1 MANAGGR
8 AGGPAMITL
17 MLAILAA
24 WFLALFGGP
33 AIYAAMGLAGFAF
46 LLLSGIPGI
55 VIPQK
60 VAMAANSF
68 PLLAAPLFILMGNLM
83 NTSGI
88 SYRIFDF
95 AKAVVGWM
103 RGGLCHANIVGSLI
117 FAGMSGSAV
126 ADAAGMGAVEIEA
139 MTKEG
144 YAPEVAG
151 AVTAASATIGPI
163 IPPSLP
169 MIVYGVAAETSIGSL
184 FVAGIIPGLLMTV
197 ALMIMV
203 RHIAI
208 RDNLPRHPFEGV
220 RALLV
225 AFQRAF
231 WALMAPVVL
240 FGGLL
245 SGIFT
250 PTEAAAVA
258 VIYALVLGLFVYR
271 EIRVADLPKLILDT
285 VETTGVVMALVMTA
299 SLLGYCISVSRL
311 PQVFGSTLT
320 SLTTNPLVYLLIVNV
335 LLLVVGFFMEALA
348 AMLVLIP
355 ILVPPA
361 LALGIDPVQFG
372 LVFVLNL
379 MIGTI
384 TPPVGVVLYVTAKVA
399 NVPFE
404 AIVRATTPFLIPL
417 VAVLAMIT
425 LWPPLTTWLPAVLLG
440 R

>member
-1 MANAGGR
+1 
-8 AGGPAMITL
+8 MIEL
-17 MLAILAA
+17 MLGILAA
-24 WFLALFGGP
+24 WFVGLFAGP

-46 LLLSGIPGI
+46 LVLAGIPGI
-55 VIPQK
+55 VVPQK

-83 NTSGI
+83 NSSGI
-88 SYRIFDF
+88 SVRIFEF
-95 AKAVVGWM
+95 AKCVVGWM
-103 RGGLCHANIVGSLI
+103 RGGLCQANIFGSVI

-126 ADAAGMGAVEIEA
+126 ADAAGLGTVEIE
-139 MTKEG
+139 MMKKEG
-144 YAPEVAG
+144 YDAETAG
-151 AVTAASATIGPI
+151 AITAASATIGPI

-169 MIVYGVAAETSIGSL
+169 MIVYGVTAETSIGAL
-184 FVAGIIPGLLMTV
+184 FLAGVVPGLAMAL
-197 ALMIMV
+197 ALMVMV
-203 RHIAI
+203 RHLAI
-208 RDNLPRHPFEGV
+208 RKNLPRHPFEGGRV
-220 RALLV
+220 LWL
-225 AFQRAF
+225 AFRGAF
-231 WALMAPVVL
+231 WALMAPAVL
-240 FGGLL
+240 LGGMF

-258 VIYALVLGLFVYR
+258 VVYALVLGLFVYR
-271 EIRVADLPKLILDT
+271 EFALKDLPKLVVDT

-311 PQVFGSTLT
+311 PQEFGAALAH
-320 SLTTNPLVYLLIVNV
+320 LTTNPLVYLLIVNL
-335 LLLVVGFFMEALA
+335 LLLVVGCFMEALA

-372 LVFVLNL
+372 LIFVLNL

-399 NVPFE
+399 QVPFDRM
-404 AIVRATTPFLIPL
+404 ARATAPYLVPL
-417 VAVLAMIT
+417 VGVLVLCT
-425 LWPPLTTWLPAVLLG
+425 VWPPLTTFLPKALLG

>member
-1 MANAGGR
+1 
-8 AGGPAMITL
+8 MIEL
-17 MLAILAA
+17 MLGILAA
-24 WFLALFGGP
+24 WFVSLFVGP
-33 AIYAAMGLAGFAF
+33 TIYAAMGLAGFAF
-46 LLLSGIPGI
+46 LAAAGIPGI

-60 VAMAANSF
+60 IAMAANSF

-83 NTSGI
+83 NSAGI

-95 AKAVVGWM
+95 AKAIVGWM
-103 RGGLCHANIVGSLI
+103 RGGLCQANIVGSVI

-126 ADAAGMGAVEIEA
+126 ADAAGLGTVEIEA
-139 MTKEG
+139 MKKEG
-144 YAPEVAG
+144 YDAETAG
-151 AVTAASATIGPI
+151 AITAASATIGPI

-169 MIVYGVAAETSIGSL
+169 MIVYGVTAETSIGAL
-184 FVAGIIPGLLMTV
+184 FLAGVIPGLLMAG
-197 ALMIMV
+197 ALMLMV
-203 RHIAI
+203 RHLAI
-208 RDNLPRHPFEGV
+208 RRNLPRHPFEGG
-220 RALLV
+220 RALWI
-225 AFQRAF
+225 AFRRAF

-240 FGGLL
+240 FGGLF

-258 VIYALVLGLFVYR
+258 VVYALVLGLAVYR
-271 EIRVADLPKLILDT
+271 DFDFRSLPKIILDT

-311 PQVFGSTLT
+311 PQEFGATLT
-320 SLTTNPLVYLLIVNV
+320 GLTQSPLVYLLIVNL
-335 LLLVVGFFMEALA
+335 LLLVVGCFMEALA

-361 LALGIDPVQFG
+361 IALGIDPVHFG

-399 NVPFE
+399 DVSFE
-404 AIVRATTPFLIPL
+404 RMARAVLPYLVPL
-417 VAVLAMIT
+417 VGVLAAIT
-425 LWPPLTTWLPAVLLG
+425 LWPALTTFLPKLLMG
-440 R
+440 K

>member
-1 MANAGGR
+1 
-8 AGGPAMITL
+8 MIEL
-17 MLAILAA
+17 MLGILAA
-24 WFLALFGGP
+24 WFVSLFAGP

-46 LLLSGIPGI
+46 LVLAGIPGI

-83 NTSGI
+83 NSSGI
-88 SYRIFDF
+88 SVRIFEF
-95 AKAVVGWM
+95 AKCVVGWM
-103 RGGLCHANIVGSLI
+103 RGGLCQANIFGSVI

-126 ADAAGMGAVEIEA
+126 ADAAGLGTVEIE
-139 MTKEG
+139 MMKREG
-144 YAPEVAG
+144 YDAETAG
-151 AVTAASATIGPI
+151 AITAASATIGPI

-169 MIVYGVAAETSIGSL
+169 MIVYGVTAETSIGAL
-184 FVAGIIPGLLMTV
+184 FLAGVVPGLAMAL
-197 ALMIMV
+197 ALMAMV
-203 RHIAI
+203 RHLVI
-208 RDNLPRHPFEGV
+208 RKNLPRHPFEGG
-220 RALLV
+220 RALWL
-225 AFQRAF
+225 AFRGAF

-240 FGGLL
+240 LGGMF
-245 SGIFT
+245 SGVFT

-258 VIYALVLGLFVYR
+258 VVYALVLGLFVYR
-271 EIRVADLPKLILDT
+271 EFALKDLPKLVVDT

-311 PQVFGSTLT
+311 PQEFGTALSH
-320 SLTTNPLVYLLIVNV
+320 LTTHPLVYLLIVNL
-335 LLLVVGFFMEALA
+335 LLLVVGCFMEALA

-399 NVPFE
+399 QVPFDRL
-404 AIVRATTPFLIPL
+404 ARATAPYLIPL
-417 VAVLAMIT
+417 VGVLVLCT
-425 LWPPLTTWLPAVLLG
+425 LWPPLTTFLPKALLG